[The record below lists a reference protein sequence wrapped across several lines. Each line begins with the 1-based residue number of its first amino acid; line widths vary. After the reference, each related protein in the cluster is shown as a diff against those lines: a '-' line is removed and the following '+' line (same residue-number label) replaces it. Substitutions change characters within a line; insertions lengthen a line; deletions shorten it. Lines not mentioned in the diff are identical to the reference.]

1 MPGHDGLM
9 ETVAARV
16 DRAIGGLDRRDFLP
30 TGQHRFAAVDLPLPI
45 GHGATCS
52 QPSTVVRMLE
62 LLDARPGHRVL
73 DVGCGSGW
81 TTALLHRLV
90 APGGSVRGVELE
102 PALVETGTA
111 NLRRAGVVG
120 PTIEAARPGVLG
132 SPEAGPFDRILVSA
146 EADDLPE
153 QLADQLA
160 PGGRMVI
167 PVAGTLVVVDDADGV
182 RTRRAEGSYRFVPL
196 RSEPGPL

>member
-1 MPGHDGLM
+1 MD
-9 ETVAARV
+9 TVTARV
-16 DRAIGGLDRRDFLP
+16 RRAMAGLDRRDFLP
-30 TGQHRFAAVDLPLPI
+30 TGQHRFAEVDLPLPI

-52 QPSTVVRMLE
+52 QPSTVARMLE
-62 LLDARPGHRVL
+62 LLDPHPGQRVL

-90 APGGSVRGVELE
+90 GPEGSVRGVELE
-102 PALVETGTA
+102 PELVTTGAA

-120 PTIEAARPGVLG
+120 PIIEPAVPGVLG

-146 EADDLPE
+146 EADDLPAPLVE
-153 QLADQLA
+153 QLA
-160 PGGRMVI
+160 PGGRMVV
-167 PVAGTLVVVDDADGV
+167 PVAGRLVVVDDADGV

-196 RSEPGPL
+196 RAEPGPP